1 MGRLVDLCRPT
12 QRRYNLA
19 VTVAAG
25 KDMDAIVVDTKSTG
39 IECIRY
45 LREQRVGTATFLPL
59 DSLQVPSRESSER
72 IRAKMSQDGRF
83 RLAADV
89 ITCEEAIKKAVI
101 YAVGNAIVCD
111 DLDAARQLCF
121 GSNRR
126 GDDRGE
132 AAFKA
137 VTLGGAVISK
147 AGTMTGGVTN
157 EDSSRAGRWDDK
169 AVLDLREKKE
179 KLEAERAELDQG
191 DTTGRQSLGGRST
204 RIEEFRNNFNSLN
217 NRAEYSKSDMDFMRR
232 QLNEKKILLKSV
244 DRKLP
249 ALQQHLDQVERD
261 IQRLDGGSKKAIAAV
276 KAAED
281 EHLGP
286 FREATGL
293 KDLQAYE
300 QAIRESRDEF
310 NRKKRAVMEH
320 VTHLEQQKEYEVN
333 RDLKLGLATVEDT
346 QNPTRIPHGLIV
358 DQARLPGFEY
368 NQERGLEFQFCSLD
382 HGTRGGGGTF
392 SAGRE
397 SSSNL
402 YLKVSLNV
410 LRESGYY
417 DKNIV
422 PLLAL
427 LNVVAVSVLIL
438 KDTEFFQ
445 RGLITLN
452 IAFVAMNIRMT
463 TDAHLPSVGYE
474 IRLQRVLNEFFVVL
488 MFLVLEASAVYNWTL
503 AVDTLTAVLA
513 LAHNV
518 YTMSNYYESK
528 RKAKRRLDYGWRLKE
543 E

>member
-1 MGRLVDLCRPT
+1 MP
-12 QRRYNLA
+12 
-19 VTVAAG
+19 VTYLELENFKSYGGLQKIGPFKSFTSIIGPNGSG
-25 KDMDAIVVDTKSTG
+25 KSNCMDALSFVLGV
-39 IECIRY
+39 
-45 LREQRVGTATFLPL
+45 Q
-59 DSLQVPSRESSER
+59 SR
-72 IRAKMSQDGRF
+72 
-83 RLAADV
+83 
-89 ITCEEAIKKAVI
+89 
-101 YAVGNAIVCD
+101 
-111 DLDAARQLCF
+111 
-121 GSNRR
+121 
-126 GDDRGE
+126 
-132 AAFKA
+132 
-137 VTLGGAVISK
+137 
-147 AGTMTGGVTN
+147 
-157 EDSSRAGRWDDK
+157 
-169 AVLDLREKKE
+169 DLRSSQMKDLIFRPPHANAMQKS
-179 KLEAERAELDQG
+179 KL
-191 DTTGRQSLGGRST
+191 
-204 RIEEFRNNFNSLN
+204 
-217 NRAEYSKSDMDFMRR
+217 
-232 QLNEKKILLKSV
+232 
-244 DRKLP
+244 
-249 ALQQHLDQVERD
+249 
-261 IQRLDGGSKKAIAAV
+261 
-276 KAAED
+276 
-281 EHLGP
+281 
-286 FREATGL
+286 GL

-488 MFLVLEASAVYNWTL
+488 MFLVLEASAVYVLQIYFDVPPNWTL